1 MSSRRDLDPLE
12 VRFAVR
18 DAMGGWGPYS
28 VNEIAELFQI
38 EGFNPDLDH
47 MSQASGARRA
57 EVEQHHA
64 GIDFRSREQCERY
77 LRVIERVLDDL
88 SDDQWKARRERLTRS
103 LDRAGI
109 VTDERGRLQLPAAVL
124 ATARLVELPTSSG
137 IRLHAERLDRLD
149 QEPEELIGAAKE
161 LVEATAK
168 YVLAELG
175 DTIGDAEDVGAL
187 SKRALARL
195 KLHPTSVAPT
205 TKGAEPMIRLLG
217 GLAQVPGALAELR
230 NLGYGTGHGHGSRV
244 AGLQR
249 RHAEFIAR
257 AAVAYATF
265 VLDTFE
271 DPAAPW
277 RESTETL
284 GWTSAEVRAGTAV
297 RSDQPKR

>member
-1 MSSRRDLDPLE
+1 MSSRRDVIPLE

-28 VNEIAELFQI
+28 VNEISELFEM
-38 EGFNPDLDH
+38 EGFHPDLDH
-47 MSQASGARRA
+47 LSQASGARRA

-64 GIDFRSREQCERY
+64 SMDFSSREQCERY
-77 LRVIERVLDDL
+77 LRVIERVLGDL
-88 SDDQWKARRERLTRS
+88 SDDQWSTRRERLIRS

-109 VTDERGRLQLPAAVL
+109 VIDERGRLQLPAAVL
-124 ATARLVELPTSSG
+124 ASARLVELPTSSG

-168 YVLAELG
+168 HVLAELG
-175 DTIGDAEDVGAL
+175 EVIGDAEDVGAL

-195 KLHPTSVAPT
+195 KLHPTSIAPT
-205 TKGAEPMIRLLG
+205 TKGAEAMIRLLG
-217 GLAQVPGALAELR
+217 GLAQVPGALADLR

-271 DPAAPW
+271 DPDAPW
-277 RESTETL
+277 RKSTETS
-284 GWTSAEVRAGTAV
+284 G
-297 RSDQPKR
+297 